1 MWEHVGVAALF
12 GGLGILLSAIGY
24 RVFDLVETRV
34 DFSEEIKKG
43 NMAASVV
50 IAAFIIGICYIV
62 GRAVGS

>member
-43 NMAASVV
+43 NIAASVV
-50 IAAFIIGICYIV
+50 IGAFIIGICYIV

>member
-1 MWEHVGVAALF
+1 MSPILAL
-12 GGLGILLSAIGY
+12 
-24 RVFDLVETRV
+24 DLVEMRV

-43 NMAASVV
+43 NMATSVV